1 MKKQNSPSHE
11 KTLSIQLNSQQID
24 QVNRWIGEINMAHR
38 QEECEP
44 PGFEIVI
51 SFVGPWGQS
60 AEAKCGSA
68 TLDLGD
74 VVCNPP
80 PAGWCL

>member
-1 MKKQNSPSHE
+1 MQQESNAPQE
-11 KTLSIQLNSQQID
+11 KRLVIQLNAQQID
-24 QVNRWIGEINMAHR
+24 QMNRWIGEINMAHLK
-38 QEECEP
+38 EECEP

-51 SFVGPWGQS
+51 SFAGPWGQF

-68 TLDLGD
+68 VLDLGD
-74 VVCNPP
+74 VVCHPP